1 MYKNLSRNLS
11 RAFALLQI
19 LFKLKSLFPQP
30 L

>member
-19 LFKLKSLFPQP
+19 LFKLKSLFP
-30 L
+30 